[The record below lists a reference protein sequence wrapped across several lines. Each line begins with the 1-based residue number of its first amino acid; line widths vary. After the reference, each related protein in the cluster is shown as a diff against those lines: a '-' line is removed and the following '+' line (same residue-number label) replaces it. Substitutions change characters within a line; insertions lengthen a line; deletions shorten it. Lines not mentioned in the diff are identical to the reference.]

1 VIERVLADQHWRKIA
16 LNDPERGEAALHR
29 RCFAD
34 PEGAV
39 IAMDPDPGAALFRP
53 VPRRPADWNASVS
66 RIFMTPLSGILF
78 RTASASRLTLGS
90 RWRYGAT

>member
-39 IAMDPDPGAALFRP
+39 IAMILTQALRCSGLSPGDQLT
-53 VPRRPADWNASVS
+53 WNASVS
-66 RIFMTPLSGILF
+66 RIFMTPLL
-78 RTASASRLTLGS
+78 RNLV
-90 RWRYGAT
+90 